1 MGSAAGKS
9 EAAAQGC
16 SRAAQAAQA
25 GDLDEGSLAVSVGF
39 IDGSDL
45 TLTLPGPLRHPRM
58 GPRPR
63 RSLDKLLRQ
72 LGEQMG
78 YPPKYLR
85 LTLGS
90 RTFSQND
97 WECSL
102 EELGVQEGSHLT
114 CVKSTPMSEA
124 LPASIGTRE
133 MRTSSSSEASKV
145 SLYFELAA
153 EGWRDFPWRGP
164 VDVALS
170 ATVGDLWEDAQHILM
185 EVAETAPPPRPHNP
199 YDLRQR
205 LSMLMWGTLSFKRFH
220 PAECLT
226 LVHCHGR
233 PGSTTSEKVLA
244 ELRYPSG
251 DGLKDGDCFS
261 VYSAMD

>member
-9 EAAAQGC
+9 KAAAQRTAPEG
-16 SRAAQAAQA
+16 STAAAQEE
-25 GDLDEGSLAVSVGF
+25 DMDEGSLTVSVAF
-39 IDGSDL
+39 IDGSEL
-45 TLTLPGPLRHPRM
+45 TLTLPGGARHPHM
-58 GPRPR
+58 GPR
-63 RSLDKLLRQ
+63 SLDELLRQ
-72 LGEQMG
+72 LGEQLG
-78 YPPKYLR
+78 YPRRYLL

-90 RTFSQND
+90 RTFSRDD
-97 WECSL
+97 WETSL
-102 EELGVQEGSHLT
+102 EELGVQAGSHLT

-124 LPASIGTRE
+124 LPAFVGFVGGL
-133 MRTSSSSEASKV
+133 RTSSSSGASKV

-164 VDVALS
+164 VDVALQ
-170 ATVGDLWEDAQHILM
+170 ATVGDLWDDAQHILM
-185 EVAETAPPPRPHNP
+185 EVAEMAPPPRRGNP

-205 LSMLMWGTLSFKRFH
+205 LTMLMWGTLSFKRFH

-244 ELRYPSG
+244 ELRFPSG

>member
-9 EAAAQGC
+9 KAAAQGG
-16 SRAAQAAQA
+16 SQAQAAQA
-25 GDLDEGSLAVSVGF
+25 GDDEGSDGSLTVSVGF
-39 IDGSDL
+39 IDGSEL
-45 TLTLPGPLRHPRM
+45 TLTLPGGARHPRM
-58 GPRPR
+58 GPR
-63 RSLDKLLRQ
+63 SLDELLRR

-78 YPPKYLR
+78 YPQQYLR

-102 EELGVQEGSHLT
+102 KELGVQEGSHLI

-164 VDVALS
+164 VDVALQ

-185 EVAETAPPPRPHNP
+185 EVAETAPPPRPGNP
-199 YDLRQR
+199 YDLRER
-205 LSMLMWGTLSFKRFH
+205 LRMLMWGKLSFKRFQ

-226 LVHCHGR
+226 LVHCCHGR
-233 PGSTTSEKVLA
+233 PGSTSSEKVLA
-244 ELRYPSG
+244 ELRFPSG